1 MTSDKYGSSDG
12 DPYKAHRHPFF
23 FRRSRSG
30 EVSEVLHHPEESQ
43 EALSVKRGMASC
55 FHLVVGDALRSL
67 AAARSNGS
75 SSGSGSSSRP
85 ATAFGAR
92 STMTR
97 RGATWHGIE
106 DDYSGPSQAQ
116 YSLRPALPWT
126 LSGQLRRRA
135 LVQKWTT
142 YPEPT
147 PAVPDGFDVDT
158 NITALVDLQTGSVV
172 TLRRTAH
179 IKPNQAN
186 LQGIA
191 AAPGSPPPPQIE
203 GFDFLPSTPHEV
215 VWRLTALS
223 AIEPSRRRLHAQ
235 QAEHAL
241 MVSAPLMHVPP
252 SAPDTYSSA
261 RTRRTHTP
269 HTHTHTTTTTTT
281 ATTTTTT
288 TTTTTATTTTTPT
301 PPPPPPPPPPH
312 PHHVVVVVVV
322 VVVVLVVVAVV
333 VVVPS
338 GGGT

>member
-261 RTRRTHTP
+261 RTRRQTEGEDSFEEEEDNQKMKKFYL
-269 HTHTHTTTTTTT
+269 
-281 ATTTTTT
+281 
-288 TTTTTATTTTTPT
+288 
-301 PPPPPPPPPPH
+301 
-312 PHHVVVVVVV
+312 
-322 VVVVLVVVAVV
+322 LV
-333 VVVPS
+333 
-338 GGGT
+338 